1 VAQYYAQTDRKLRD
15 ARVDSFQELPKL
27 DQDGNV
33 IAGKLRFENPPDI
46 LVGTIETL
54 GVGLTLHRGT
64 IVILLEPQ
72 FMVTDAAQAKKR
84 VHRLGQLYGC
94 QLWTLRMDSIQSERL
109 IANRA
114 EFRQS
119 FVAAV
124 EAARREVEKEKEEEE
139 EELAI

>member
-15 ARVDSFQELPKL
+15 ARIDSFQELPKL

-33 IAGKLRFENPPDI
+33 IAGQLRFETPPDI

-54 GVGLTLHRGT
+54 GVGRTLHRGT

-84 VHRLGQLYGC
+84 IHRLGQLYGC
-94 QLWTLRMDSIQSERL
+94 QL
-109 IANRA
+109 
-114 EFRQS
+114 
-119 FVAAV
+119 
-124 EAARREVEKEKEEEE
+124 
-139 EELAI
+139 